1 MSPPGAPGRLVSTD
15 VTLVLLAAG
24 MGSRF
29 GGLKQLAPV
38 GPNGEAIFDYTVR
51 DAQAAGVDRVVL
63 IVRDEIREAIS
74 DHVARRWPGDL
85 EIEWVLQQ
93 TPAGRAKPLGT
104 AHAVLAT
111 RPTVG
116 GPFLVLNAD
125 DHYGSECFPE
135 IVAHLTTTSEHVL
148 AGFRVDR
155 TLLGPAPVNRGR
167 VWAEADGAV
176 TGVAEGR
183 VEVGSGGALTWTG
196 QGRVDHLRGDEPVSM
211 NLWGFQPS
219 LFDWLQRAWEDFGAR
234 HLDRTDAELL
244 LPTVVDAMLTSGL
257 ETVRLLPTEAWCLGV
272 THADDL
278 PLIQAVA
285 ANGWERP

>member
-167 VWAEADGAV
+167 VWADADGRV

-183 VEVGSGGALTWTG
+183 VETRSDGGLEWTG
-196 QGRVDHLRGDEPVSM
+196 AERTDRLGGHEPVSM

-219 LFDWLQRAWEDFGAR
+219 LYSWLDQAWKDFVADG
-234 HLDRTDAELL
+234 LDAGDAELL
-244 LPTVVDAMLTSGL
+244 LPTVVDDMLTSGM